1 MMMHA
6 TVAQTSA
13 AFSVFVLATPALM
26 FSDYL
31 LVLDQKL
38 EISDSQS
45 KKYDDQLAF
54 VRKPSGARRRRYS
67 PPWSLD

>member
-45 KKYDDQLAF
+45 KKYDDQF
-54 VRKPSGARRRRYS
+54 IVYISYR
-67 PPWSLD
+67 